1 MVSFLS
7 HPGTTQD
14 RKEAK
19 FFRPSE
25 LAIPA
30 VFSFLPR
37 PLKSVKS
44 LNHLPNGSETS
55 VTVFSGKSCAK
66 AFPLHLIAK
75 PLFPARL
82 DKKCHCDM
90 GPQKFTYCPLRL
102 ISDFTFF
109 RYISNLQRY
118 ILQKAFISTFPQPET
133 HIRRLF
139 HRAGALPLH
148 GFSPLFDL

>member
-1 MVSFLS
+1 M
-7 HPGTTQD
+7 
-14 RKEAK
+14 
-19 FFRPSE
+19 
-25 LAIPA
+25 
-30 VFSFLPR
+30 PR
-37 PLKSVKS
+37 TLKSVKS
-44 LNHLPNGSETS
+44 LKHPANGSETS
-55 VTVFSGKSCAK
+55 VTVFPGKSCAK

-90 GPQKFTYCPLRL
+90 RPPKFTYCPLRL

-139 HRAGALPLH
+139 HRADALPLH
-148 GFSPLFDL
+148 GFFHPAPSEKFFSHHSKIFLPSPAPPFF